1 MLNAE
6 KMLAYFSQIRR
17 VYAEELKRRLKMGN
31 FSPNEISILI
41 LLANNSTV
49 TTSSQLGFLLGV
61 SKGLVSRSVDTL
73 IGKGYLETKKDSD
86 DGRIRHL
93 LLTEAADQAVRSMK
107 KEIEEINETILKGIS
122 VEEIDQMEA
131 TMQKII
137 ACFKEK
143 ERVDICETENV
154 KRS

>member
-73 IGKGYLETKKDSD
+73 IAKGYLETKKDRD
-86 DGRIRHL
+86 DGRVRHL
-93 LLTEAADQAVRSMK
+93 FLTEAADQAVRSMK

-122 VEEIDQMEA
+122 VEEINQMEA

-137 ACFKEK
+137 ACFKE
-143 ERVDICETENV
+143 RVDICETENV